1 MNDPALARR
10 VSKTGAAL
18 CLILGPATLLVGTL
32 IHPAN
37 ERDESVQ
44 FGVAVDHLDRW
55 LIGHIFNLTAL
66 LILIGAV
73 ISVAYLIREREPLFA
88 VVGGALGVIGLTASV
103 GYIAIHGFLE
113 WQAARGGDSE
123 QMAQLFEGA
132 FKSPAVFIPF
142 GILPGALGAGVL
154 LLALGLW
161 RQKIAPFWAAAALAA
176 APPLSGGG
184 TPILLAVNPMVV
196 GGAALLTIS
205 LAWLGRRVL
214 SWSDEE
220 WEHPPSYEGR
230 ETSAGP
236 APASSSTA

>member
-10 VSKTGAAL
+10 ISKTAAAL
-18 CLILGPATLLVGTL
+18 CLILGPVTLLAGTL

-44 FGVAVDHLDRW
+44 FGIAVHHIDRW

-73 ISVAYLIREREPLFA
+73 MSIAYLIHERDPLLA
-88 VVGGALGVIGLTASV
+88 LVGGGLGVIGLTASV

-123 QMAQLFEGA
+123 QMGQLFEGA
-132 FKSPAVFIPF
+132 FKAPAVFIPF
-142 GILPGALGAGVL
+142 AILPGALGAGVL

-161 RQKIAPFWAAAALAA
+161 RQKIAPFWVAAALAV

-184 TPILLAVNPMVV
+184 TPILLANNPMVV
-196 GGAALLTIS
+196 SGAVLLAVS
-205 LAWLGRRVL
+205 LAWVGQRVL
-214 SWSDEE
+214 TWSDEE
-220 WEHPPSYEGR
+220 WQQPPIYESR
-230 ETSAGP
+230 ETRAE
-236 APASSSTA
+236 APARAG